1 MTKRD
6 NFDTLNTDKR
16 EGKTNMTKLAD
27 LNIPELADLN
37 LPTLGNANVPEL
49 ADLNLPESDNPFI
62 HIDEEG
68 NFIEPIK
75 NPFSCEGAYLLACE
89 DVANALKADLEVG
102 YKDPAYIQMLNWLDK
117 LAYEYI

>member
-6 NFDTLNTDKR
+6 RFDTLNTDKR
-16 EGKTNMTKLAD
+16 EGKTNMTYLKEEYYKVIED
-27 LNIPELADLN
+27 ERN
-37 LPTLGNANVPEL
+37 
-49 ADLNLPESDNPFI
+49 NPFI

-75 NPFSCEGAYLLACE
+75 NPFTCEGAYELACE
-89 DVANALKADLEVG
+89 DVANALKADREVG
-102 YKDPAYIQMLNWLDK
+102 YENPVYIQMLKWLDK

>member
-6 NFDTLNTDKR
+6 KFDTLNTDKR
-16 EGKTNMTKLAD
+16 EGKTNMT
-27 LNIPELADLN
+27 
-37 LPTLGNANVPEL
+37 PEL
-49 ADLNLPESDNPFI
+49 ADLNLPETDNPFI
-62 HIDEEG
+62 HIDEDG

-102 YKDPAYIQMLNWLDK
+102 YKDPVYIQMLNWLDK